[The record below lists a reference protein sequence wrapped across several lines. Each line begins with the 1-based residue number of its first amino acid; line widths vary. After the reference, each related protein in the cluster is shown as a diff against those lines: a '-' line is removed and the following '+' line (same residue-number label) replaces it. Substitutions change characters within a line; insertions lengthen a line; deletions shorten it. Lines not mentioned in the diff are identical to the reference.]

1 MCHYEDKVGSRSVLI
16 DMPCALKHI
25 EAHSKVFQKNLLEKV
40 TEAMASFLLNKRTLI
55 MGFVEGIRCQ
65 VAKEQ
70 RIVTSLRY
78 AAEFFEGSS
87 AGDEHREAGAGWS
100 RCAASGLW
108 AAYT

>member
-1 MCHYEDKVGSRSVLI
+1 MLI

-87 AGDEHREAGAGWS
+87 AGDEHTEAAP
-100 RCAASGLW
+100 RAHHVLKPADYVKKRPDCVV
-108 AAYT
+108 